1 MKEISAKIIIVLV
14 DMFTIA
20 LALMVAYMLRTA
32 WDVSF
37 AESSLEGYVKYLT
50 FYEVYVT
57 VFASFMYE
65 NIYIKRYDFWH
76 ESRQVIKGLMLSFLI
91 VLSILALTQ
100 TMTDYSRA
108 VIILAFL
115 LMVLFIP
122 MFKNITKKWLYKVG
136 LWRHKIKMYKDAS
149 FVEDEIVNNPY
160 LGYVITK
167 EEDADSIFI
176 NAYDVETEGLGEI
189 LNKEIAQNTEVLF
202 IPRLRQFDLTQSDVY
217 QLSNEQANLISLRNR
232 LNSRYRICLK
242 QIYDI
247 TLAILITPLIL
258 PLIAFIAYKIKKEEP
273 AGSVFFKQE
282 RLGKNGNI
290 FTCYKFRSMR
300 EDGDGILEAY
310 LKEHPEEV
318 ENYKKYHKYENDPR
332 ITKIGDKLRRT
343 SLDELPQIFNVYKR
357 EMSFI
362 GPRPYMLNEK
372 EKIGDALDTVLMVR
386 PGITGLWQVSGRSDV
401 DFHARVKLDV
411 WYIRNWNLWMNFVI
425 LLKTIRT
432 VLFRDGAS

>member
-1 MKEISAKIIIVLV
+1 MKELSAKIIIVLM
-14 DMFTIA
+14 DIFAIA
-20 LALMVAYMLRTA
+20 LALMVAYMLCCI
-32 WDVSF
+32 WGISF
-37 AESSLEGYVKYLT
+37 VEFSQENYMKYLT
-50 FYEVYVT
+50 FYEVYMVI
-57 VFASFMYE
+57 VASFMYE
-65 NIYIKRYDFWH
+65 KIYIKRYDFWH
-76 ESRQVIKGLMLSFLI
+76 ESRQVIKGLTLSFLI

-100 TMTDYSRA
+100 TMADYSRA

-115 LMVLFIP
+115 LMFLFIP
-122 MFKNITKKWLYKVG
+122 MFKNITKKWLFKVG
-136 LWRHKIKMYKDAS
+136 LWRHKIKMFKDTS
-149 FVEDEIVNNPY
+149 FAEDEIMNNPY

-167 EEDADSIFI
+167 EDDADTIFI
-176 NAYDVETEGLGEI
+176 NAYDVKTEGLGKILSQEI
-189 LNKEIAQNTEVLF
+189 MQNSEVLF
-202 IPRLRQFDLTQSDVY
+202 IPRLRQFDLTHTDVY
-217 QLSNEQANLISLRNR
+217 QLSNEQTNLISLRNR
-232 LNSRYRICLK
+232 LNSRYRIFLK
-242 QIYDI
+242 QISDI

-282 RLGKNGNI
+282 RLGQHGNI

-300 EDGDGILEAY
+300 EDSDGILQAY

-386 PGITGLWQVSGRSDV
+386 PGITGLWQVSGRSEV
-401 DFHARVKLDV
+401 DFHARVRLDV

-425 LLKTIRT
+425 LLKTVRT